1 MSTTAPAAAGSPPK
15 FKRSMRNY
23 LLDSRFQLKY
33 TGYLVGVAAAMAVAL
48 GGLIY
53 VQSEKTVA
61 IGNEAVQVGQEAN
74 RAGKDAVAQ
83 SGALNAKLEN
93 DAMASYGDQPALLE
107 SIKSANKVETDKIN
121 GRAAALATLEKQLQD
136 KQTAIG
142 KQRTQ
147 LLITLSA
154 SLTLLI
160 VMLGL
165 AGIVITHKIVG
176 PVFKMKRLIREL
188 GDGKLVVPG
197 RLRAGDELV
206 DLFDAFATMV
216 EKLRVKQEKEIDLLD
231 ACIAQAR
238 ASNADEQTLSK
249 LDGLRA
255 QMRSELDEEQRR
267 TRSEMPPAA

>member
-1 MSTTAPAAAGSPPK
+1 MSTTAPAAAASPPK

-33 TGYLVGVAAAMAVAL
+33 TGYLVGVAAAMSVAL
-48 GGLIY
+48 GGLLY

-74 RAGKDAVAQ
+74 KAGKDAVAQ

-121 GRAAALATLEKQLQD
+121 SRAAALATLEKQLLD
-136 KQTAIG
+136 KQGAMAR
-142 KQRTQ
+142 QRS
-147 LLITLSA
+147 LLLVTLSA
-154 SLTLLI
+154 SLSLLI
-160 VMLGL
+160 LILGL

-216 EKLRVKQEKEIDLLD
+216 EKLRVKQEKEIELLD
-231 ACIAQAR
+231 AGIAQAK
-238 ASNADEQTLSK
+238 ASGVDEQTMTK
-249 LDGLRA
+249 LENLRA
-255 QMRSELDEEQRR
+255 QMKAELDEERR
-267 TRSEMPPAA
+267 ARSVAPPAA